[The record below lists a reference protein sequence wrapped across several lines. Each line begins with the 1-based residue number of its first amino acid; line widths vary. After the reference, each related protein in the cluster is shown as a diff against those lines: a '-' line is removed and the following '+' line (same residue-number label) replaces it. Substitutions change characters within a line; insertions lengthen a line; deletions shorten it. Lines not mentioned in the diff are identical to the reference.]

1 MRMSEGAPKEKKHSA
16 PPKDTGEQP
25 TQDRKK
31 MSASSSPSNQ
41 IPPTAVQPPLPQVTA
56 EELLDNGIGEAV
68 ADLTETVEDLSQ
80 TKNNGR
86 GDGEIVDVQPVV
98 VNQPSEIK
106 APSETPE
113 SDDVSI
119 KSSVTKASLP
129 TDEEADAMLEK
140 LDAMAAKLEAI
151 AAAKAAAEPF
161 VRPVADSDGE
171 KNIVVPVVQ
180 PESRRGTELNLPAK
194 LQALAAKLDALPAR
208 LDANAKAAQAAKL
221 KAAPQITPLP
231 AVSDLPSPI
240 MQGGAVIQTQP
251 AVEVIPPTTALSVS
265 ASAPAAAEAAPHPAP
280 RSIAAKPVSA
290 PPTIAKSP
298 PPTKPSATARKP
310 APQATPSSATVKAIL
325 QPKQSATA
333 AKIAPQMTPSDFA
346 VKTPASQLAKPA
358 RSIAPAAA
366 AAVSAYDPELAD
378 RAVKAKNLLTDQ
390 RFLRVSKTLMRFSL
404 ECCAEKVM
412 TTKGETEVETR
423 QRSAARLR
431 QALVDLGPTFIK
443 LGQFLSVRRDCLSV
457 EMADEL
463 ALLQDKVPPFPF
475 DLVRKTIVS
484 ELGAPPEEIFQS
496 FDEKPIA
503 SASIGQVHTAV
514 LSDGRPV
521 VVKVQRPDLARRF
534 YQDLGCMRLLAKMG
548 LLIKPDGPWQSWI
561 ELSDEFGRNLFQ
573 EINYLQ
579 EGRNADRVRTMLKD
593 QPEIRIP
600 RVYWKYTGRRVLTLE
615 YMPGTKIDQVKEL
628 EAKGYDLGKIGN
640 QLVSSYLEMVLMHGF
655 FHADPH
661 AGNLCVGPDGR
672 IIIYDFGMMGEIT
685 DEQRDC
691 ITGCIGAV
699 IKKDTEELVGHLK
712 RLGIVKTDAQM
723 APIVRTVQPF
733 IDYYAGKEVKDL
745 DFTDLEHDIDQ
756 IAFDRALVLPPTLAY
771 LLRAGTSL
779 EGIARTLKPN
789 FSFVEA
795 AKPPLKRWLMS
806 RPHQASSLVKI
817 FINGNLAIGR
827 DAILKLAN
835 GKSSETQTK
844 STKNDKPGKLSSA
857 KPTASPATL
866 PGANQEELTELRS
879 RVVMLENQLKFQANQ
894 RYILGAMAVW
904 MVFST
909 ATAFLPQTV
918 PYATYFLIGNGVMGA
933 IIMWHLVTHLRP
945 DKSPTKKGSSRGQRR

>member
-16 PPKDTGEQP
+16 PPKSTGEQP
-25 TQDRKK
+25 TPDRKQ
-31 MSASSSPSNQ
+31 MSASSSSSNQ
-41 IPPTAVQPPLPQVTA
+41 VSATTVQPHVPPDA
-56 EELLDNGIGEAV
+56 PNDSGAGEAGTDP
-68 ADLTETVEDLSQ
+68 AETITDLSQ
-80 TKNNGR
+80 TKKNGKAN
-86 GDGEIVDVQPVV
+86 GEIVDVQPIAVS
-98 VNQPSEIK
+98 QSQSEIE
-106 APSETPE
+106 AQSETPAG
-113 SDDVSI
+113 VLI
-119 KSSVTKASLP
+119 KRSLTNASLP

-151 AAAKAAAEPF
+151 AAAKAAAEPA
-161 VRPVADSDGE
+161 VRPVADSDGG
-171 KNIVVPVVQ
+171 KNFVVPVAH
-180 PESRRGTELNLPAK
+180 PENRPDRELNLPAK

-208 LDANAKAAQAAKL
+208 LDASAKAAQTAKA
-221 KAAPQITPLP
+221 KAAPQITPLSP
-231 AVSDLPSPI
+231 VSDLSSPI
-240 MQGGAVIQTQP
+240 IAGETVAHTQP
-251 AVEVIPPTTALSVS
+251 AVEVAPPAAALSVGAPPS
-265 ASAPAAAEAAPHPAP
+265 PAEPAPHSALRSSVARKPASAPPAIA
-280 RSIAAKPVSA
+280 RSPQQA
-290 PPTIAKSP
+290 
-298 PPTKPSATARKP
+298 KPSATTGKP
-310 APQATPSSATVKAIL
+310 APQATPSSGTVKAVF
-325 QPKQSATA
+325 QPKPPATA
-333 AKIAPQMTPSDFA
+333 AKIAPQATPTELA
-346 VKTPASQLAKPA
+346 MQTPASQLSKPA
-358 RSIAPAAA
+358 RPTAPSAA

-404 ECCAEKVM
+404 ECCADKVL
-412 TTKGETEVETR
+412 TTKGETELETR

-463 ALLQDKVPPFPF
+463 ALLQDKVPPFSF

-484 ELGAPPEEIFQS
+484 ELGAPPEEVFQS

-548 LLIKPDGPWQSWI
+548 LLIKPEGPWQSWI

-685 DEQRDC
+685 DQQRDS
-691 ITGCIGAV
+691 ITGCIAAV

-712 RLGIVKTDAQM
+712 ELGIVKADAQM

-756 IAFDRALVLPPTLAY
+756 IALDRALVLPPTLAY

-827 DAILKLAN
+827 EAILKIAN

-844 STKNDKPGKLSSA
+844 STKNDKPGKLSQA
-857 KPTASPATL
+857 KPTAFPAT
-866 PGANQEELTELRS
+866 PPAANQEELTELRS

-909 ATAFLPQTV
+909 AAVFLPQTG